1 MFSIVAVSVI
11 DVSLTN
17 SKCGLSACQLPQP
30 FLLSPCAKSVIFW
43 AGVAEVS
50 FSPSG
55 KSFVMSPDKSK
66 EQTDGLNP
74 AGLASGNLACGV
86 FVVDAH
92 KRITACTPGAAAH
105 LRLDAATLL
114 DAAADSLPPSLAKM
128 IHEVA
133 TGGKPMTNREIS
145 LDDATTL
152 RANILP
158 VKSEIVVVLDNFP
171 AAPVFGQNMKQLDRL
186 ANLGALSAG
195 MAHEIKNGMV
205 AIKTFVELL
214 VEKGQDAE
222 LNEVVGRELKR
233 IDGIVTQMLRLASPR
248 HAAFTTVRA
257 HQLLDHSLRLV
268 EHQINGKLISL
279 QRHYH
284 AQTDAVRGDDAQLQ
298 QAFMNLLFNA
308 IEAMGANGALTVGT
322 EIVNGE
328 NGAGVLRIKIQDTGV
343 GIAPENRQR
352 LFEPFFTTKKNGT
365 GLGLAITR
373 RIVLEHHGAI
383 EVESETGKGSTF
395 SISLPVSQ

>member
-1 MFSIVAVSVI
+1 
-11 DVSLTN
+11 
-17 SKCGLSACQLPQP
+17 
-30 FLLSPCAKSVIFW
+30 
-43 AGVAEVS
+43 
-50 FSPSG
+50 
-55 KSFVMSPDKSK
+55 MSPDKSND
-66 EQTDGLNP
+66 QTDGLTGENP
-74 AGLASGNLACGV
+74 AGLVSECLACGV
-86 FVVDAH
+86 LVVDAR
-92 KRITACTPGAAAH
+92 KRIAACTPEAAAH

-114 DAAADSLPPSLAKM
+114 DAPADSLPPPLAK
-128 IHEVA
+128 IIREA
-133 TGGKPMTNREIS
+133 AASNRPATNREIF
-145 LDDATTL
+145 LDEATVL
-152 RANILP
+152 RANVLP
-158 VKSEIVVVLDNFP
+158 VKSEIVVVLDHFSP
-171 AAPVFGQNMKQLDRL
+171 APVFEQNMKRLDRL

-214 VEKGQDAE
+214 LEKGQDAE

-248 HAAFTTVRA
+248 HAAFTTVRT

-268 EHQINGKLISL
+268 EHQISGKLISL

-284 AQTDAVRGDDAQLQ
+284 AETDAVRGDDAQLQ

-308 IEAMGANGALTVGT
+308 IEAMGANGTLTVGT

-328 NGAGVLRIKIQDTGV
+328 NGARVLKIKIQDTGV
-343 GIAPENRQR
+343 GIAPENRRR

-365 GLGLAITR
+365 GLGLAITQ

-383 EVESETGKGSTF
+383 EVQSESGKGSTF
-395 SISLPVSQ
+395 SFSLPVSQ